1 MPRKQKSS
9 GRTGGRRSGSSR
21 SSSSRGRSAPR
32 SGARRSAP
40 RSGARS
46 ASSRSRRDGQV
57 ADVISF
63 LKHQHDETRKLFQ
76 DLAAAEGDERR
87 DLFAHLADMLA
98 VHAKLEEQMFYPE
111 MARTS
116 GLEEFVRDSLEEH
129 LIVKRLLADMLEK
142 DLDERVFDAKC
153 RVLEMEMVRHL
164 DEEEAAL
171 FPKARR
177 ALGRER
183 GQELLPEMQQQ
194 FEQLMQHEPRSSV
207 PNETDSAPMLQ

>member
-1 MPRKQKSS
+1 M
-9 GRTGGRRSGSSR
+9 
-21 SSSSRGRSAPR
+21 
-32 SGARRSAP
+32 
-40 RSGARS
+40 
-46 ASSRSRRDGQV
+46 
-57 ADVISF
+57 ISF

-87 DLFAHLADMLA
+87 ELFAHLADMLA
-98 VHAKLEEQMFYPE
+98 VHAKLEEQMFYPD
-111 MARTS
+111 MARQS

-153 RVLEMEMVRHL
+153 RVLEHEVVRHL
-164 DEEEAAL
+164 DEEETAL
-171 FPKARR
+171 FPRARR

-194 FEQLMQHEPRSSV
+194 FDQLMQHEPRSSV
-207 PNETDSAPMLQ
+207 SRETDSAPLLQ